1 MTVNATVY
9 IAWDEAHLNA
19 IRALVFN
26 TLDFCGK
33 PITQVKRY
41 CAEHKLKY
49 DDSIERIIFDFQ
61 TDYFEDK
68 RDEF

>member
-1 MTVNATVY
+1 MTVAYVV
-9 IAWDEAHLNA
+9 WDREHLDA
-19 IRALVFN
+19 IRNLVFN
-26 TLDFCGK
+26 TLDFGGNS
-33 PITQVKRY
+33 ITQVKRY

-68 RDEF
+68 QNGF